1 MFMSTPME
9 PTVNMFDEWL
19 KENEEF
25 LSGIQEPT
33 VEDTKRFYKYFKNSR
48 ILGSQLIVEPVREN
62 IMQSDPKRKI
72 VSVCVMQPTPAG
84 YAPCPHPLNPNRNWE
99 ISSMCSSELDTT
111 LSPLYTCSY
120 LPMRNAKTLNELLT
134 FNPKSLVPIQLDLPE
149 RLHRLGGEALVHAAE
164 ETFGTNITTKVVE
177 QVLRL
182 KEEEVAVALEKL
194 ESQRISHEE
203 EETRIK
209 QSLEE
214 RQQEVEAAQN
224 QLDEQL
230 RVISSSERQLVEMLM
245 EIRKSKPLKEENSPI
260 LPFERETLLST
271 LQSLFY
277 HNQDKKLL
285 YASDKIELF
294 LRAMQS
300 NVLLILNGPSGTGKS
315 SLVNAFAKAI
325 KGARSSMVPVQSSW
339 TDKQDLLGYFSPSE
353 RRYVETPFLRAL
365 LDAKNTD
372 GLHLICL
379 DEMNLS
385 HVEYY
390 FAEFLSLREQDRPVI
405 SLYPKRYFDE
415 ASEFCT
421 AYREKTETTYEEDI
435 RYRDASALIAY
446 PSELVIPDN
455 VRFIGTLNMDHT
467 VKPLS
472 PKVIDRSLILE
483 LDHTTLDDAI
493 VEEIKSNPKV
503 GQIEVPLSEL
513 TKTIHETEQVEELAD
528 RIIELSK
535 GLDAI
540 SDARINARGRQQLI
554 HILQFSEL
562 TTQTIDLLLQAKLLP
577 RIHFSTRNETAMNA
591 FLALQSKAKTDSYS
605 KTVQRLEK
613 MKNNGRYINFFK

>member
-1 MFMSTPME
+1 ME
-9 PTVNMFDEWL
+9 PTINVFDQWL
-19 KENEEF
+19 KENEGF
-25 LSGIQEPT
+25 LNEIQEPT
-33 VEDTKRFYKYFKNSR
+33 TEDTKEFFDRLKNSG
-48 ILGSQLIVEPVREN
+48 ILGNRLTVEFIREN
-62 IMQSDPKRKI
+62 TMSNEPKRKI
-72 VSVCVMQPTPAG
+72 VNFRVMQPSSTG
-84 YAPCPHPLNPNRNWE
+84 YVPCPHPLNPDRMWE
-99 ISSMCSSELDTT
+99 LSGVCSIKVNTSA
-111 LSPLYTCSY
+111 SPYYKCSY
-120 LPMRNAKTLNELLT
+120 APMRNLRTLSELVT
-134 FNPKSLVPIQLDLPE
+134 FLPNSLKPIKLDLSE
-149 RLHRLGGEALVHAAE
+149 RFHHLGGQALVQAAE
-164 ETFGTNITTKVVE
+164 ETFGTHIMTTVVE

-182 KEEEVAVALEKL
+182 KEEEVAIALEKL
-194 ESQRISHEE
+194 ESRKISHEE
-203 EETRIK
+203 EEGRIK
-209 QSLEE
+209 QSLEQ

-230 RVISSSERQLVEMLM
+230 RMISSSERQLVEMLM
-245 EIRKSKPLKEENSPI
+245 EIRKSEPSKEEKAPTH
-260 LPFERETLLST
+260 PFERETLLST

-285 YASDKIELF
+285 YATDKIELF
-294 LRAMQS
+294 LRAIQS

-315 SLVNAFAKAI
+315 SLVNAFAKAL

-421 AYREKTETTYEEDI
+421 VYREKTETTYEEDI

-446 PSELVIPDN
+446 PSELMIPDN

-472 PKVIDRSLILE
+472 PIVIDRSLILE

-493 VEEIKSNPKV
+493 IEELKSNPQV

-513 TKTIHETEQVEELAD
+513 TKTIHESEQVEELAD

-554 HILQFSEL
+554 HILQYSEL
-562 TTQTIDLLLQAKLLP
+562 TTQTLDLLLQAKLLP
-577 RIHFSTRNETAMNA
+577 GIHFSTRNETAMNA

>member
-1 MFMSTPME
+1 ME
-9 PTVNMFDEWL
+9 PTINVFDQWL
-19 KENEEF
+19 KENEGF
-25 LSGIQEPT
+25 LNEIQEPT
-33 VEDTKRFYKYFKNSR
+33 TEDTKEFFDRLKNSG
-48 ILGSQLIVEPVREN
+48 ILGNRLTVEFIREN
-62 IMQSDPKRKI
+62 TMSNEPKRKI
-72 VSVCVMQPTPAG
+72 VNFRVMQPSSTG
-84 YAPCPHPLNPNRNWE
+84 YVPCPHPLNPDRMWE
-99 ISSMCSSELDTT
+99 ISGVCSIKVNTSA
-111 LSPLYTCSY
+111 SPYYKCSY
-120 LPMRNAKTLNELLT
+120 APMRNLRTLSELVT
-134 FNPKSLVPIQLDLPE
+134 FLPNSLKPIKLDLSE
-149 RLHRLGGEALVHAAE
+149 RFHHLGGQALVQAAE
-164 ETFGTNITTKVVE
+164 ETFGTDITTTVVE

-182 KEEEVAVALEKL
+182 KEEEVAIALEKL
-194 ESQRISHEE
+194 ESRKISHEE
-203 EETRIK
+203 EEARIK
-209 QSLEE
+209 QSLEQ

-230 RVISSSERQLVEMLM
+230 RMISSSERQLVEMLM
-245 EIRKSKPLKEENSPI
+245 EIRKSEPSKEEKAPTH
-260 LPFERETLLST
+260 PFERETLLST

-285 YASDKIELF
+285 YATDKIELF
-294 LRAMQS
+294 LRAIQS

-315 SLVNAFAKAI
+315 SLVNAFAKAL

-421 AYREKTETTYEEDI
+421 VYREKTETTYEEDI

-446 PSELVIPDN
+446 PSELMIPDN

-493 VEEIKSNPKV
+493 IEEIKSNPQV

-513 TKTIHETEQVEELAD
+513 TKTIHESEQVEELAD

-554 HILQFSEL
+554 HILQYSEL
-562 TTQTIDLLLQAKLLP
+562 TTQTLDLLLQAKLLP
-577 RIHFSTRNETAMNA
+577 GIHFSTRNETAMNA

>member
-1 MFMSTPME
+1 ME
-9 PTVNMFDEWL
+9 PTINVFDQWL
-19 KENEEF
+19 KENEGF
-25 LSGIQEPT
+25 LNEIQEPT
-33 VEDTKRFYKYFKNSR
+33 TEDTKEFFDRLKNSG
-48 ILGSQLIVEPVREN
+48 ILGNRLTVEFIREN
-62 IMQSDPKRKI
+62 TMSNEPKRKI
-72 VSVCVMQPTPAG
+72 VNFRVMQPSSTG
-84 YAPCPHPLNPNRNWE
+84 YVPCPHPLNPDRMWE
-99 ISSMCSSELDTT
+99 ISGVCSIKVNTSA
-111 LSPLYTCSY
+111 SPYYKCSY
-120 LPMRNAKTLNELLT
+120 APMRNLRTLSELVT
-134 FNPKSLVPIQLDLPE
+134 FLPNSLKPIKLDLSE
-149 RLHRLGGEALVHAAE
+149 RLHHLGGQALVQAAE
-164 ETFGTNITTKVVE
+164 ETFGTDITTTVVE

-182 KEEEVAVALEKL
+182 KEEEVAIALEKL
-194 ESQRISHEE
+194 ESRKISHEE
-203 EETRIK
+203 EEARIK
-209 QSLEE
+209 QSLEQ

-230 RVISSSERQLVEMLM
+230 RMISSSERQLVEMLM
-245 EIRKSKPLKEENSPI
+245 EIRKSEPSKEEKAPT

-285 YASDKIELF
+285 YATDKIELF
-294 LRAMQS
+294 LRAIQS

-315 SLVNAFAKAI
+315 SLVNAFAKAL

-421 AYREKTETTYEEDI
+421 VYREKTETTYEEDI

-446 PSELVIPDN
+446 PSELMIPDN

-493 VEEIKSNPKV
+493 IEEIKSNPQV

-513 TKTIHETEQVEELAD
+513 TKTIHESEQVEELAD

-554 HILQFSEL
+554 HILQYSEL
-562 TTQTIDLLLQAKLLP
+562 TTQTLDLLLQAKLLP

>member
-1 MFMSTPME
+1 MSISME
-9 PTVNMFDEWL
+9 PTINVFDQWL
-19 KENEEF
+19 KENEGF
-25 LSGIQEPT
+25 LNEIQEPT
-33 VEDTKRFYKYFKNSR
+33 TEDTKEFFDRLKNSG
-48 ILGSQLIVEPVREN
+48 ILGNRLTVEFIREN
-62 IMQSDPKRKI
+62 TMSNEPKRKI
-72 VSVCVMQPTPAG
+72 VNFRVMQPSSTG
-84 YAPCPHPLNPNRNWE
+84 YVPCPHPLNPDRMWE
-99 ISSMCSSELDTT
+99 ISGVCSIKVNTSA
-111 LSPLYTCSY
+111 SPYYKCSY
-120 LPMRNAKTLNELLT
+120 APMRNLRTLSELVT
-134 FNPKSLVPIQLDLPE
+134 FLPNSLKPIKLDLSE
-149 RLHRLGGEALVHAAE
+149 RLHHLGGQALVQAAE
-164 ETFGTNITTKVVE
+164 ETFGTDITTTVVE

-182 KEEEVAVALEKL
+182 KEEEVAIALEKL
-194 ESQRISHEE
+194 ESRKISHEE
-203 EETRIK
+203 EEARIK
-209 QSLEE
+209 QSLEQ

-230 RVISSSERQLVEMLM
+230 RMISSSERQLVEMLM
-245 EIRKSKPLKEENSPI
+245 EIRKSEPSKEEKAPT

-285 YASDKIELF
+285 YATDKIELF
-294 LRAMQS
+294 LRAIQS

-315 SLVNAFAKAI
+315 SLVNAFAKAL

-421 AYREKTETTYEEDI
+421 VYREKTETTYEEDI

-446 PSELVIPDN
+446 PSELMIPDN

-493 VEEIKSNPKV
+493 IEEIKSNPQV

-513 TKTIHETEQVEELAD
+513 TKTIHESEQVEELAD

-554 HILQFSEL
+554 HILQYSEL
-562 TTQTIDLLLQAKLLP
+562 TTQTLDLLLQAKLLP